1 VQYAITDDM
10 RGTDIFGIASGLIGT
25 LVTVVAL
32 CTWLSPKRRLRALD
46 AVMRDASDL
55 IAILQEEGGVRN
67 YAAVD
72 RAKNV
77 LAA

>member
-1 VQYAITDDM
+1 MQ
-10 RGTDIFGIASGLIGT
+10 GTDVFDIASGVIGT

-55 IAILQEEGGVRN
+55 IAVLQEEGGVRN
-67 YAAVD
+67 RLVVD
-72 RAKNV
+72 RARNV

>member
-1 VQYAITDDM
+1 MQ
-10 RGTDIFGIASGLIGT
+10 GTDIFGIASGVIGT

-32 CTWLSPKRRLRALD
+32 CSWLSPKRRLRALD

-55 IAILQEEGGVRN
+55 LAVLQEEGGVRN
-67 YAAVD
+67 RLVVD
-72 RAKNV
+72 RARNV